1 MNSHDPYE
9 ELASMFLTREPV
21 DERRRPSGPT
31 FELLLVG
38 HLPVRAALWLA
49 PVAERIARERGLTAL
64 VRLDGDDPLVQ
75 LFGGTS
81 DPMRAESCRNLR
93 ETILFLGRTVRTW
106 LLRPSAR
113 TAMSD
118 VAALR
123 PDRLTLLSGADEVAL
138 VSAYRI
144 IRDLFESAE
153 AISAPLPAL
162 DVIVIGSDEATSADM
177 VARLARTVDATLGLP
192 VSARFVLPRIEPG
205 GRTTGLRSFAGQMR
219 PDVSEV
225 SAWIEFARSRF
236 HVDEIGEP
244 LPAPPESTARPSM
257 APPSDPIHAPPAE
270 GRVTHTPTPTPTP
283 TPTGSGR
290 LEPVRSGDRA
300 DAPDRDGL
308 HARTTADLLGEAAQ
322 VRRAPFQPGREPAA
336 APPAARGDLEA
347 RLPARPHEPDDAGR
361 PVPLSTYVAGLT
373 ALPVRSPGRERVE
386 LAIDARGHVH
396 LLADA
401 NDLRDV
407 LVVEAWVRSHRA
419 VLQLA
424 CREFTFDPAGRARC
438 HLFTGDPLSV
448 ADLHG
453 SRWALHLLARVEVE
467 GKIGW
472 CYRALAP
479 AASG

>member
-123 PDRLTLLSGADEVAL
+123 PDRITLLSGADEVAL

-177 VARLARTVDATLGLP
+177 VARLARTVDATLGLS

-236 HVDEIGEP
+236 HLDEVEEP
-244 LPAPPESTARPSM
+244 LPAPPEIAAGPSM
-257 APPSDPIHAPPAE
+257 APSADPIDAPPVD
-270 GRVTHTPTPTPTP
+270 GRVTRAATPS
-283 TPTGSGR
+283 PTGSGR
-290 LEPVRSGDRA
+290 VGDGQ
-300 DAPDRDGL
+300 DAPGRDGL
-308 HARTTADLLGEAAQ
+308 HRRTTADLLDEATQ
-322 VRRAPFQPGREPAA
+322 VRRAPFQPVRDPAA
-336 APPAARGDLEA
+336 APSAALGELEA
-347 RLPARPHEPDDAGR
+347 RLPGRPLEPDDAGR
-361 PVPLSTYVAGLT
+361 PVPLSAYVDGLT

-479 AASG
+479 AACG